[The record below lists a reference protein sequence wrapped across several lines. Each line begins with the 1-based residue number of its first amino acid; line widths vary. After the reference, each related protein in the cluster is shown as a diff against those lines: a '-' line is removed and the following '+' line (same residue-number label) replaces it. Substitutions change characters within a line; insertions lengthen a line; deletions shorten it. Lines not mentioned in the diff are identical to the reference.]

1 MAGTPSDEPITSPD
15 QRKPGNHKVVW
26 ALTILA
32 SLLLLVMTV
41 GNHQG
46 NVENVWLISLA
57 AGGFLYV
64 IVDWTLRRNGLR

>member
-15 QRKPGNHKVVW
+15 QHKPDNPKLVY

-32 SLLLLVMTV
+32 SLLFLAMTF
-41 GNHQG
+41 GNHRG
-46 NVENVWLISLA
+46 NVENVWLVALASL
-57 AGGFLYV
+57 GFLSV